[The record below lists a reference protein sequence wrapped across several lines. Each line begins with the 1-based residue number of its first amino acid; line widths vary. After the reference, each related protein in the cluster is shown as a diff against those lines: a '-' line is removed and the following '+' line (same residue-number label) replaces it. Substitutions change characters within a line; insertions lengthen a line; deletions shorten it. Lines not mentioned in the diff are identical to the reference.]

1 MTNADFIPYARQWI
15 DEEDIQAVAEVLRSV
30 SLTTGPTV
38 ARFGEAVAKVAGTK
52 YAVAIA
58 NGTAALHAAVA
69 AAGIGPG
76 DEVITSPITF
86 VASANCVLYVGATPV
101 FADIDPR
108 TYNLDPADVERKITP
123 RTKAIIPVH
132 FTGQPCD
139 MERLQAL
146 AKRHNL
152 LLIADGAH
160 AIGALYKGKPVGE
173 FADMTTF
180 SFHPVKQ
187 VCTGEGGAIATD
199 SENFNDRMTWFR
211 SHGITRDPKQ
221 FRYGNQPWYYEQQ
234 ELGFNYRLTDIQ
246 SALGISQLK
255 KLPMFLQKRREYAQM
270 YSEAFQNLPGIITPW
285 QHPDTESAWHLYVIR
300 FQLEAL
306 NADRDQLYQELWDR
320 GIGVNVHYIPV
331 YFHSYYRDLG
341 YVKGLCPEAEKLFE
355 AMLTIPLYPAMKEA
369 AVERVIETIQTVVK
383 SHLR

>member
-1 MTNADFIPYARQWI
+1 MTNTDFIPYARQWI
-15 DEEDIQAVAEVLRSV
+15 DEDDIQAVAEVLRSV

-108 TYNLDPADVERKITP
+108 TYNIDPADVERKITA

-139 MERLQAL
+139 MSRLQAI
-146 AKRHNL
+146 AKQHGL

-160 AIGALYKGKPVGE
+160 AIGASYRGTPLGGW
-173 FADMTTF
+173 ADMTTY

-187 VCTGEGGAIATD
+187 VATGEGGAIATD
-199 SENFNDRMTWFR
+199 SKEFNDKLLLFR
-211 SHGITRDPKQ
+211 SHGITRDPAQ
-221 FRYGNQPWYYEQQ
+221 FRFGNQPWYYEQQ
-234 ELGFNYRLTDIQ
+234 TLGYNCRMTDFQ
-246 SALGISQLK
+246 AALGSSQLK
-255 KLPMFLQKRREYAQM
+255 KLPLFLQKRREYAQL
-270 YSEAFQNLPGIITPW
+270 YNTAFQDMPGITIPW
-285 QHPDTESAWHLYVIR
+285 QSPDGESAWHLYILR
-300 FQLEAL
+300 LQPERL
-306 NADRDQLYQELWDR
+306 NAGRDQIFQELWDR

-331 YFHSYYRDLG
+331 YYHAYYRDLG
-341 YVKGLCPEAEKLFE
+341 YAKGLCPAAEKLFDE
-355 AMLTIPLYPAMKEA
+355 MFTIPLYPAMQPA
-369 AVERVIETIQTVVK
+369 AVERVIDAVQSVVR